1 MEFGI
6 FPGKEKN
13 GYSDKI
19 VYNLIIN
26 IYLGRF
32 FQKKMNNNKEIEV
45 SN

>member
-32 FQKKMNNNKEIEV
+32 FKKKNE
-45 SN
+45 